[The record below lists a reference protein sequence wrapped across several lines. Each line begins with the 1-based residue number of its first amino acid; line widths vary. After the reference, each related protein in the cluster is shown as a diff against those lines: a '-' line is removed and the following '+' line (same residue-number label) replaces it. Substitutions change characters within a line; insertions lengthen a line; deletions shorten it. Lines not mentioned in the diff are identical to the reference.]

1 MIMNLWAASAFRVLF
16 ICCCGWSM
24 PEAWLLFFYLIPSKK
39 NKLYNILCYASCK
52 ATNSL
57 FCKAIFEIRHETRP
71 LKYLQTLIIEF
82 WGHRL
87 SNLVSIRGTPLWFY
101 PPDTKTAW
109 RRNQNISLRKNI
121 STDIWSAWQTRTP
134 IIRAEHAKRY
144 FYERNYCAKLL
155 VIVFVQQQLV
165 DICMSIIINFIQ

>member
-24 PEAWLLFFYLIPSKK
+24 ADAWLLFFYLIPSKK

-82 WGHRL
+82 LGHCL
-87 SNLVSIRGTPLWFY
+87 SNLVSIRGTPLWIIH
-101 PPDTKTAW
+101 PTQRPRGEETKIYHWEKIFPSIFEA
-109 RRNQNISLRKNI
+109 RDKHVL
-121 STDIWSAWQTRTP
+121 P
-134 IIRAEHAKRY
+134 IIRAEHAQRY

>member
-24 PEAWLLFFYLIPSKK
+24 ADAWLLFFYLIPSKK

-82 WGHRL
+82 LGHCL
-87 SNLVSIRGTPLWFY
+87 SNLVSIRGTPLWFH
-101 PPDTKTAW
+101 PPDTTSAW

-134 IIRAEHAKRY
+134 HHTCWTRTTVLLR
-144 FYERNYCAKLL
+144 AKLL
-155 VIVFVQQQLV
+155 RKTPCNSFRTATISGHLHVH
-165 DICMSIIINFIQ
+165 NY